1 MYEVCTME
9 DVIIEQRTKSN
20 RKFFNSSPKIK
31 QKQGIVSY
39 FANLF
44 NKTLLLSL
52 LFILDFVLFCR
63 VGNVNIF
70 DNAPWTFSVEIQYIL
85 IGIVFVVFILI
96 FISSFWVKLQNI
108 VAALLVCMLVLAVMS
123 QFGLFDKTSFLLP
136 IVGDYVGEGSA
147 QFLNGM
153 SHWVVM
159 FVCAFIAYW
168 FFASVKK
175 RNQFSMAFLVFFMI
189 VIGLM
194 DLYNHRNEQ
203 KNFTEVYADKV
214 ITADKKGNNFVYIAM
229 PNLPSYRYLERISP
243 KFPAAKNTL
252 NAMLGLYTRSGFMLY
267 TNAYTTGNSKF
278 ENLAQSLNMSIDG
291 DLLQNHTNRKN
302 MWDFNQISR
311 PKFELSQNKLSETFE
326 KNGYIRKVFED
337 GNIELC
343 LKNGEQTAN
352 YCMRRNLMPYI
363 PKSLDNR
370 SRGMMLLG
378 QWLGSMDI
386 FSSSPK
392 LYALLKSMGVD
403 AVPFVGI
410 DYSDIAVLRGMDI
423 LDMVAEDIAGGKGN
437 RAYFVWL
444 AMPDEGYIYDEF
456 CQIKPLEQW
465 VVNGGKN
472 VTEEKRINA
481 YFEQTSCVFGKI
493 ADFMR
498 KIKEDGADDK
508 TVVFLQGVSGLDML
522 SLKAVD
528 RFEAEHMVTMA
539 IKDPKHNKF
548 TINKQF
554 CSAPKIIRQYLF
566 KKDKCEE
573 QEGLNFD
580 NTLKQEILERIE
592 NHNVITQSSIKT
604 LNESGEW
611 FRGWMRANYKDM
623 VIPIEM
629 PKVEKVEEVPVLKS
643 SIELKDEKQEVQKST
658 EVKEI
663 KLHTSIANPKETQKE
678 VPNRSTEEKPE
689 LKKIS
694 EDMILEKNA
703 TNNVVKTTDDIIVKK
718 NSEPE
723 KVKHVDTTEEFKS
736 EKSVKET
743 VSKVVDNISKKVKE
757 AVNNEAEKIEVDAIV
772 VDDSIHTDAFEL
784 QPGEEVVVLPQ
795 GENKADKIIIR
806 INETQEEKLAK
817 IEEEAQ
823 KKAEKAAEEAKAQ
836 AEKKAAEAKAAIEKE
851 TAEATIKAV
860 ETIEHA
866 LEQGSVDELGF
877 EIEKVEQHL
886 EKQKEIIKDTIQEK
900 VTEVNVTAPFPIEE
914 K

>member
-1 MYEVCTME
+1 ME
-9 DVIIEQRTKSN
+9 DVIIEQRTKSSRN
-20 RKFFNSSPKIK
+20 FFKSSPKIK

-70 DNAPWTFSVEIQYIL
+70 ANAPWDFSVEVQYIL
-85 IGIVFVVFILI
+85 IGIVLVVFILI
-96 FISSFWVKLQNI
+96 FISSFWVKLQNL
-108 VAALLVCMLVLAVMS
+108 VAALLVCMLVWAVMS
-123 QFGLFDKTSFLLP
+123 QFGLFDKQTFLSP
-136 IVGDYVGEGSA
+136 VVGDYVGEGSA

-159 FVCAFIAYW
+159 FVCAFISYW

-175 RNQFSMAFLVFFMI
+175 RNQFFMAFLIFFMI
-189 VIGLM
+189 VIGVM

-267 TNAYTTGNSKF
+267 TNAYTTGNNKF
-278 ENLAQSLNMSIDG
+278 ENLAQSLNMSIDAN
-291 DLLQNHTNRKN
+291 LLQRYTNHND
-302 MWDFNQISR
+302 MWDFNQIS
-311 PKFELSQNKLSETFE
+311 KHKSELVANKLSETFE
-326 KNGYIRKVFED
+326 KNGYIRKIFED
-337 GNIELC
+337 ENIELC
-343 LKNGEQTAN
+343 FKNGEQTAN
-352 YCMRRNLMPYI
+352 SCMRRKMTPYI
-363 PKSLDNR
+363 PEQFDSR

-378 QWLGSMDI
+378 QWLGSMDM
-386 FSSSPK
+386 FSASPR
-392 LYALLKSMGVD
+392 LYALLKSMGMD
-403 AVPFVGI
+403 DVPFVGI
-410 DYSDIAVLRGMDI
+410 DYSNILALRGIDT
-423 LDMVAEDIAGGKGN
+423 LDVVAEDIAAAKGN

-444 AMPDEGYIYDEF
+444 SMPEEGYVYDEF
-456 CQIKPLEQW
+456 CQLKPLKQW
-465 VVNGGKN
+465 VVAGGKN
-472 VTEEKRINA
+472 ITEDKRINA
-481 YFEQTSCVFGKI
+481 YFEQTSCMFGKI

-498 KIKEDGADDK
+498 NIKESGADDK
-508 TVVFLQGVSGLDML
+508 TVVFLQGVSGLDMV

-528 RFEAEHMVTMA
+528 KFEAEHMVTMA

-566 KKDKCEE
+566 KKEKCVE

-580 NTLKQEILERIE
+580 ATLKQEILERIE
-592 NHNVITQSSIKT
+592 NHNVITQTSIKT

-629 PKVEKVEEVPVLKS
+629 PVVEKVEEVPEIKP
-643 SIELKDEKQEVQKST
+643 SIELKEEKQEEQKSI
-658 EVKEI
+658 EIKEI
-663 KLHTSIANPKETQKE
+663 KLHTVPVVEKNSKSDVAIVKEDGK
-678 VPNRSTEEKPE
+678 SEEIK
-689 LKKIS
+689 LS
-694 EDMILEKNA
+694 EDKPLGENNNDKKVEK
-703 TNNVVKTTDDIIVKK
+703 TNEAVVVVKNVEDKTVENTSEAEEVKQ
-718 NSEPE
+718 
-723 KVKHVDTTEEFKS
+723 

-743 VSKVVDNISKKVKE
+743 VSQVIGDISKKVKE
-757 AVNNEAEKIEVDAIV
+757 VVNNTSENMEVDAVVMEDIV
-772 VDDSIHTDAFEL
+772 GTGVLDL
-784 QPGEEVVVLPQ
+784 QPGEEVVVLSQ

-806 INETQEEKLAK
+806 INETEEEKLAK
-817 IEEEAQ
+817 IEEEARI
-823 KKAEKAAEEAKAQ
+823 KAEKAAAEAKAQ

-860 ETIEHA
+860 ETIENA
-866 LEQGSVDELGF
+866 LEQNSVDELGLMVE
-877 EIEKVEQHL
+877 EIAPSVKEQVKKT
-886 EKQKEIIKDTIQEK
+886 EDVIQEK
-900 VTEVNVTAPFPIEE
+900 VMEVEVTAPFPIEE